1 MRLCPLQGTTHLARR
16 RLAFILQLKTRPAAP
31 LLESLAPS
39 THEPERIH
47 STPAYLTGYVPPT
60 GFRTLSTDYSSLG
73 RLALFRA
80 SSAHG
85 VCRSPGGFPHYQR
98 STDSSPMHN
107 PLDVLPRLH
116 CVLHRNAD
124 RSVLAAPPYHIPK
137 NVVAATPPSGHHSSS
152 GSVFHAR
159 GFRPTVKSIPS

>member
-1 MRLCPLQGTTHLARR
+1 MSPLQGATCSARWLHASR
-16 RLAFILQLKTRPAAP
+16 RSARQDHQQLSWSLLP
-31 LLESLAPS
+31 LRRFSLS
-39 THEPERIH
+39 K
-47 STPAYLTGYVPPT
+47 STPPRVAKPEYVPPT